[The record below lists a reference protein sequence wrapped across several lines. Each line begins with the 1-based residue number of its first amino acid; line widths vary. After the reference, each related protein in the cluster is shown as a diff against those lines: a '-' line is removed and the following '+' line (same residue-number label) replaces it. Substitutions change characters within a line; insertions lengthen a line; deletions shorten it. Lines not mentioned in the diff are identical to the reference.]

1 VDREAYR
8 GKPYF
13 NESTEGVMPMVV
25 VVADSYDGGGTF
37 SPWRRVPVPERF
49 GPPSL
54 TCGTLRL
61 KTGRLALSAEIGKRY
76 EGAPDYRQRGVYFF
90 SSDQG
95 GTWSP
100 PVDTFHD
107 PTRRL
112 YYWDQRTAVAPD
124 GRLAAF
130 SWLYSHREKRYLNI
144 CRHISSDEGET
155 WEGPED
161 IGVTDQPSVPAV
173 LPDGRLVLA
182 WVDRFQTQ
190 SIRVCQADAVDKP
203 LRRETELTLYQLNG
217 NGGGARFSSTPS
229 S

>member
-1 VDREAYR
+1 
-8 GKPYF
+8 
-13 NESTEGVMPMVV
+13 
-25 VVADSYDGGGTF
+25 
-37 SPWRRVPVPERF
+37 
-49 GPPSL
+49 
-54 TCGTLRL
+54 
-61 KTGRLALSAEIGKRY
+61 
-76 EGAPDYRQRGVYFF
+76 
-90 SSDQG
+90 
-95 GTWSP
+95 
-100 PVDTFHD
+100 
-107 PTRRL
+107 
-112 YYWDQRTAVAPD
+112 VAPD

-203 LRRETELTLYQLNG
+203 LRRETELILYQLNG
-217 NGGGARFSSTPS
+217 NGGGTRFSSTGELLSNISLWTFGHPYVEPLS
-229 S
+229 DGTVMVVYYSGSINVIGISWVQLALED